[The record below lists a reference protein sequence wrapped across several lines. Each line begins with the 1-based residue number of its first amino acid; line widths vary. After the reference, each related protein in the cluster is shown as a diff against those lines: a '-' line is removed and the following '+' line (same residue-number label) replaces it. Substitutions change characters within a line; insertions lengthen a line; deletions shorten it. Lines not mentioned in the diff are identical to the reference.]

1 MPRPHVLLS
10 VATSVDGYVDD
21 TSEVRLLL
29 SNQGDF
35 DWVDEVRASVD
46 AILVGANT
54 IRRDNPRLLVRSAQR
69 QDERT
74 RCGLAPHPVKVTLT
88 ARAKRK
94 VVLAGHEVF

>member
-69 QDERT
+69 QE
-74 RCGLAPHPVKVTLT
+74 AYS
-88 ARAKRK
+88 
-94 VVLAGHEVF
+94 